1 MQTNICTYSI
11 KVFSGRSSC
20 MSLIKKLIISVL
32 CLILLAASAGCSV
45 ETSAQDGGLIISEV
59 VTSNSNSL
67 IDPVLGKP
75 DWVEL
80 CNTSSSP
87 INLLDYSLAESSS
100 ARFVFPDVT
109 IGPGEYMVVYC
120 CPAIEGVE
128 SDRFCTGFKL
138 SKGGTTL
145 ILSSDRS
152 TIQQLVIP
160 ALETDI
166 SYGITSE
173 GSYAYFSDP
182 TPDEKNSDEYYA
194 TLAELESDKNVQL
207 VINEVQPKSASAD
220 DPYGWAEIYNAGS
233 EPVELSD
240 YYVTEDLSDTTKSRL
255 PEKQLAAGEY
265 AVVRFTGS
273 AGEDEVPFKLGSNE
287 TLLAISNNFGVVI
300 DSISWDAAVPA
311 GISAGHGSGA
321 DSVYFLTPTPGAAN
335 GTDEITNIRLSEGTA
350 NVQINEVLL
359 NNDYSITDSD
369 GERCPWVEL
378 YNASADTVS
387 LAGYALSDREDNPLK
402 WMLPNIEMAPGSYIT
417 VFLSGKDRKEGE
429 LHTSFR
435 IGGGDGKL
443 LLTSLMDG
451 QTQTLDLPAD
461 RKDNVSYG
469 LSDGQWLFFPQPT
482 PAAPNTTHGFT
493 EIAMIDSQASVLKI
507 NEVVSVTA
515 AKSGSPDWVE
525 LRNLSSSDINLSGY
539 CLSDTKDDLR
549 KWPLGDISIGAN
561 GYLKIDKYQSD
572 GQSGELNISPSGE
585 FLYLT
590 DAEEN
595 VVDKFKTLASR
606 AGLSCGLTADNTIA
620 LFTTPTPG
628 AENSSATVQGYC
640 APPVLSESGGNKTA
654 PFSLTVTTAT
664 PGAEIYY
671 TLDGSAPTTGSAK
684 YSEPI
689 SITGTTVVRAIAA
702 AQGRLDSDESVA
714 TYLFDEPHSLPVVCL
729 SISRSDLSYV
739 FGGLDRDSK
748 RERAGYVEYYE
759 AGGKLGVK
767 FPAGF
772 RLAGAGTRG
781 YPQKSINLYL
791 RGGYGRSS
799 VTYPFFEGYNITTFK
814 SLSLRNMGQDTTT
827 RIKDAF
833 IHMAVNGMNVDNMQ
847 TKFCAVYINGQYNG
861 LYEFKENQN
870 EDYLASKYGI
880 DPDKVVAVRGNK
892 YNVETGNSDRDIIN
906 LYNFVKRDMN
916 NKENFE
922 EYTKL
927 ADSDYF
933 MDYIIAQTFF
943 YCSDSYNQKF
953 AHTTDNV
960 LKWRPLYYDFDLS
973 FSKTS
978 DSWFGF
984 FQHDQYIRGLTES
997 GLDLR
1002 ITDTS
1007 LYNAFMRN
1015 TEWRLKFLKRYAEVL
1030 KTTLST
1036 ENLLAVFD
1044 GLVASMKDEMPR
1056 TIKRWGSPSSMDRW
1070 NDSIAELRERIKSRR
1085 KYIFAQLKDF
1095 NNQLPGDLRLSD
1107 EEFNALFPG

>member
-1 MQTNICTYSI
+1 
-11 KVFSGRSSC
+11 
-20 MSLIKKLIISVL
+20 MSFIKKSIILVLSV
-32 CLILLAASAGCSV
+32 IFFAAAAGCSV
-45 ETSAQDGGLIISEV
+45 GTSAQGGGLIISEV

-87 INLLDYSLAESSS
+87 ISLLDYSLAESSS

-109 IGPGEYMVVYC
+109 IAPGEYMVVYC
-120 CPAIEGVE
+120 CLALEGVE
-128 SDRFCTGFKL
+128 SDHYCTGFKL

-145 ILSSDRS
+145 ILSSDKS

-166 SYGITSE
+166 SYGIDSE
-173 GSYAYFSDP
+173 SNYAYFSDP
-182 TPDEKNSDEYYA
+182 TPGENNSDESYA
-194 TLAELESDKNVQL
+194 TLAELESDKTVQL
-207 VINEVQPKSASAD
+207 VINEVQPKNASAD
-220 DPYGWAEIYNAGS
+220 DPYGWAEIYNAG
-233 EPVELSD
+233 PGTVELSD
-240 YYVTEDLSDTTKSRL
+240 YYVTEDLSDPTKSRL

-265 AVVRFTGS
+265 AIVRFTGS
-273 AGEDEVPFKLGSNE
+273 AGECEVPFKLGSNE

-300 DSISWDAAVPA
+300 DSISWDAAVPS

-321 DSVYFLTPTPGAAN
+321 DAVYFLTPTPGAAN
-335 GTDEITNIRLSEGTA
+335 GTDEITGVKLSEGTA
-350 NVQINEVLL
+350 GVQISEVLL
-359 NNDYSITDSD
+359 NNAYSITDSD
-369 GERCPWVEL
+369 GERCSWVEL
-378 YNASADTVS
+378 CNTSANTVS

-402 WMLPNIEMAPGSYIT
+402 WMLPQVEMAPGSYMT

-435 IGGGDGKL
+435 IGSGDGKL
-443 LLTSLMDG
+443 LLTSLIDST
-451 QTQTLDLPAD
+451 TQTLDLPAD
-461 RKDNVSYG
+461 RRDNISYG
-469 LSDGQWLFFPQPT
+469 LSPDGQWLFFPQPT
-482 PAAPNTTHGFT
+482 PAAPNTSQGFT
-493 EIAMIDSQASVLKI
+493 EIAMIDAQPSTLKI

-515 AKSGSPDWVE
+515 AKSGNPDWVE
-525 LRNLSSSDINLSGY
+525 IRNFSPGDISLSGY
-539 CLSDTKDDLR
+539 CLSDTKDDLK

-561 GYLKIDKYQSD
+561 GYLKIDKYQSGD
-572 GQSGELNISPSGE
+572 QSGELNISPSGE

-590 DAEEN
+590 DAEGN
-595 VVDKFKTLASR
+595 VIDKFKTLASR
-606 AGLSCGLTADNTIA
+606 AGLSCGLTAENTTA
-620 LFTTPTPG
+620 LFISPTPG
-628 AENSSATVQGYC
+628 AENASATVQGYC
-640 APPVLSESGGNKTA
+640 APPVLSESGGSKA
-654 PFSLTVTTAT
+654 SPFSLTITTAT
-664 PGAEIYY
+664 PGAHIYY
-671 TLDGSAPTTGSAK
+671 TLDGSTPTTGSTK
-684 YSEPI
+684 YSAPLAI
-689 SITGTTVVRAIAA
+689 SGTTVVRAIAA
-702 AQGRLDSDESVA
+702 LQGRLDSDEGVA

-729 SISRSDLSYV
+729 SIAKGDLSYV

-781 YPQKSINLYL
+781 YAQKSINLYL

-799 VTYPFFEGYNITTFK
+799 VTYPFFEGYGITTFK

-847 TKFCAVYINGQYNG
+847 TKFCAVYINGEYRG

-880 DPDKVVAVRGNK
+880 DPDKVVAVRGNQ
-892 YNVETGNSDRDIIN
+892 YNVETGNSDKDIMN

-916 NKENFE
+916 DRQNFD
-922 EYTKL
+922 EYTSR

-933 MDYIIAQTFF
+933 MDYIIAETFF

-953 AHTTDNV
+953 AHTTDDT

-973 FSKTS
+973 FNSAS
-978 DSWFGF
+978 NSWFHF
-984 FQHDQYIRGLTES
+984 FQQDQYIRGLTES
-997 GLDLR
+997 GLGER
-1002 ITDTS
+1002 ITNTS

-1030 KTTLST
+1030 NTTLST
-1036 ENLLAVFD
+1036 ENLLTVFD
-1044 GLVASMKDEMPR
+1044 GLVDSMKDEMPR
-1056 TIKRWGSPSSMDRW
+1056 TIKRWGSPSSMDKW
-1070 NDSIAELRERIKSRR
+1070 NDSIAVLRERIKDRR
-1085 KYIFAQLKDF
+1085 KYIIVQLKYF
-1095 NNQLPGDLRLSD
+1095 NDQLPGNLRLSD
-1107 EEFNALFPG
+1107 EEFNALLPNG